1 MATVEKRG
9 DGYKITVS
17 NGYNIHGKQIR
28 ARMTWTPP
36 EGMTKRQIE
45 KELQRQAVL
54 FEEAVKSGKA
64 TTKDVRFVDFSERFM
79 RDHIRVNRKPNTVA
93 RYERDL
99 KRINEFLGHVKLSK
113 ITPADITAFSASLQ
127 QDGIK
132 QDGGKL
138 APSSVNTIM
147 RTLSAALGYA
157 VKWGYIPTNPA
168 ENAEWPGQGE
178 SDPAY
183 LDEQEARVF
192 LSKLQDEPIRW
203 RALII
208 CDLLSGLRRGELL
221 GLQWPDIDFTNHL
234 VHIRRTWNYL
244 GKNTGCYFATPKS
257 SRSRRPVHLSTSF
270 FVTLLEYKQWQ
281 DQRRC
286 DLGDAWEGSPDD
298 PRVFTTD
305 AGAPVNPTVPT
316 WWLSKF
322 TKRIGIQHLSIHS
335 LRHTYASL
343 MIADEVPVVEVSNQL
358 GHAKPSTT
366 TNVYGHVIASAHAKS
381 IATLDRFNDILIAAD
396 PQPPLEK
403 ASGQ

>member
-9 DGYKITVS
+9 DTYKITVS
-17 NGYNIHGKQIR
+17 NGYDIHGKQIR
-28 ARMTWTPP
+28 VRMTWVP
-36 EGMTKRQIE
+36 EPGMTRRQIE
-45 KELQRQAVL
+45 KELQRQTVL
-54 FEEAVKSGKA
+54 FEDAVKCGKV
-64 TTKDVRFVDFSERFM
+64 TTKDVRFIDFSAQFM
-79 RDHIRVNRKPNTVA
+79 QNHIRVNRKPNTAA

-99 KRINEFLGHVKLSK
+99 RRINEFLGHIKLSK
-113 ITPADITAFSASLQ
+113 ITPSDITAFSAYLQ
-127 QDGIK
+127 QDGAK
-132 QDGGKL
+132 SGGGKL
-138 APSSVNTIM
+138 APSSVNTVM
-147 RTLSAALGYA
+147 RTLSATLGYA
-157 VKWGYIPTNPA
+157 VKWGYISSNPA
-168 ENAEWPGQGE
+168 ENAEWPSQGE

-183 LDEQEARVF
+183 LDEAEARTF
-192 LSKLQDEPIRW
+192 LSQIQKEPIRW

-208 CDLLSGLRRGELL
+208 CDLLSSLRRGELL
-221 GLQWPDIDFTNHL
+221 GLQWPDIDFKNRL

-244 GKNTGCYFATPKS
+244 GKEKGCYFATPKS
-257 SRSRRPVHLSTSF
+257 SRSCRPVHLSDAF
-270 FVTLLEYKQWQ
+270 FITLQDYKQWQ
-281 DQRRC
+281 DQRRTE
-286 DLGDAWEGSPDD
+286 LGDAWEGTEND

-343 MIADEVPVVEVSNQL
+343 MIVDEVPVVEVSSQL

-381 IATLDRFNDILIAAD
+381 IATMDRFNDILI
-396 PQPPLEK
+396 PE